1 MIKDKALETVDRA
14 YDIML
19 TQDHYNTLDKV
30 NSQLIVHELMLDG
43 ILKSDK
49 FNEEQK
55 KEVEQLFFLMKNKL
69 LDKKKILQDMAIL
82 ND

>member
-1 MIKDKALETVDRA
+1 MIKDKALEVVDRA
-14 YDIML
+14 YDVLL
-19 TQDHYNTLDKV
+19 TKDHYNTLDKV

-55 KEVEQLFFLMKNKL
+55 KEVEQLFFIMKNKL
-69 LDKKKILQDMAIL
+69 LDKKKILQDMEIL
-82 ND
+82 K